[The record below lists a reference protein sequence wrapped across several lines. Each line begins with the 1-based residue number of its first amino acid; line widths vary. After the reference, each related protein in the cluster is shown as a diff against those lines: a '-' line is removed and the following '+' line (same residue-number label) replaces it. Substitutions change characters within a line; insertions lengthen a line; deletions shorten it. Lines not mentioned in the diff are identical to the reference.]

1 MDVINIQFIDMHIDG
16 KITILLAC
24 GHLSTIYLEGN
35 VRDMHRVRRGQT
47 SGRFGDLYIDIT

>member
-47 SGRFGDLYIDIT
+47 R